1 MDLLLLPAL
10 RGGEEIE
17 TYTFSHPSYF
27 DGRHTDRRGSSAK
40 IDIISL
46 LGRRRVLVPLFLF
59 CYERAC
65 LLFRLDPDSQ
75 KDV

>member
-46 LGRRRVLVPLFLF
+46 LGRRRVLVPLFFVLLRASLF
-59 CYERAC
+59 VISSR
-65 LLFRLDPDSQ
+65 P
-75 KDV
+75 